1 MSSWGRD
8 GEEVATSP
16 CSPAGAPHRAPSLAG
31 RRELAQ
37 EAWQQDGRWEA
48 LAHPA
53 LPGQSTGH
61 KITMAASGLLS
72 GMGPA
77 TDESLSHPCRYFH
90 CGCPSTQPRQETRAS
105 AVSIQDSR
113 PSAGFVSW
121 LCSHGVSH
129 PWLIWWQDGA
139 ACRPHI
145 FPVLGDGEQVSFA
158 YPGLVPILPI
168 TGACLVLGSTL
179 WVTLTSLRV
188 QGLSMGAVG
197 LFGGPFSL
205 TGPPHY
211 GAVCHRKFFL
221 HQANLSS
228 HGASALSS

>member
-8 GEEVATSP
+8 GEEVATCP

-129 PWLIWWQDGA
+129 PLAHLVARWSSMSAPYLPSFGGWGA
-139 ACRPHI
+139 SLLC
-145 FPVLGDGEQVSFA
+145 LSWVSA
-158 YPGLVPILPI
+158 HPTHHWGLPGPGLHP
-168 TGACLVLGSTL
+168 
-179 WVTLTSLRV
+179 
-188 QGLSMGAVG
+188 VG
-197 LFGGPFSL
+197 DINF
-205 TGPPHY
+205 T
-211 GAVCHRKFFL
+211 
-221 HQANLSS
+221 
-228 HGASALSS
+228 